1 MLNIFTTISKI
12 NITSLAIGCFD
23 GMHLGHLKLVKC
35 LDENGALLVINKF
48 KGQFLCSNRQKEEI
62 SGKKVIEVDFESIK
76 SLDGKDFLSFL
87 KKEFV
92 NLKFIVVGY
101 DFSFGKNRA
110 YSAKDIESLSGIK
123 TIIVDEFSIDGIGVH
138 ASLIKDFLSKAN
150 LQKAKE
156 FLGRDYSIK
165 GKMIKGQGLGSKE
178 LFATINLDCE
188 GYFLPQ
194 NGVYVTLLKSQRK
207 TYKSVSFLG
216 VRSSDENFAIE
227 SHILEELGENFTQG
241 EFFELEFISFLRENQ
256 KFQDLK
262 KLKNQIAKDIEQA
275 RELLRKNDER

>member
-12 NITSLAIGCFD
+12 NVTSLAIGCFD

-35 LDENGALLVINKF
+35 LDENGVLLVIDKF
-48 KGQFLCSNRQKEEI
+48 KGQFLCSNHQKEEI

-76 SLDGKDFLSFL
+76 SLDGKDFLNFL
-87 KKEFV
+87 KKEFI

-110 YSAKDIESLSGIK
+110 YNAKDIEPLSGIK
-123 TIIVDEFSIDGIGVH
+123 TIIVDEFSIGGTGVH
-138 ASLIKDFLSKAN
+138 ASLIKNFLVKAN

-156 FLGRDYSIK
+156 FLGRNYSIK
-165 GKMIKGQGLGSKE
+165 GKVVKGQGLGSKE

-194 NGVYVTLLKSQRK
+194 NGVYATLLKSQRK
-207 TYKSVSFLG
+207 ICKSVSFLG
-216 VRSSDENFAIE
+216 IRSSDENFSIE
-227 SHILEELGENFTQG
+227 SHILEKLDENFMQE
-241 EFFELEFISFLRENQ
+241 EFLELEFIAFLRENQ

-262 KLKNQIAKDIEQA
+262 KLKSKIVKDIKQA
-275 RELLRKNDER
+275 QNLLRKSDER

>member
-1 MLNIFTTISKI
+1 
-12 NITSLAIGCFD
+12 
-23 GMHLGHLKLVKC
+23 C

-76 SLDGKDFLSFL
+76 SLDGRDFLSFL

-110 YSAKDIESLSGIK
+110 YNAKDIESLSGIK